1 MHNMLEVTFTGDMG
15 DAELDELRATL
26 GMASRG
32 RLSDD
37 WDAEFGRKE
46 LRPRDSGWIYLILFR
61 DLDREGWWD
70 VDLKFEQTPL
80 PAAEVDMWEQKI
92 TSAIT
97 AAGLTVQE
105 VKR

>member
-1 MHNMLEVTFTGDMG
+1 MLEVTFTGDVH
-15 DAELDELRATL
+15 DPELAKLRASL
-26 GMASRG
+26 GMAKRG

-37 WDAEFGRKE
+37 WDNEFGWRE
-46 LRPRDSGWIYLILFR
+46 LSPRDSGWIYLILTR
-61 DLDREGWWD
+61 DLERDGWWE
-70 VDLKFEQTPL
+70 VDLEYEQDPL
-80 PAAEVDMWEQKI
+80 PVAEVDTWAQKI